1 MYNITKKGY
10 EIIAKSKGKIGAERL
25 YYLKQDAEIYT
36 LAEFIKCYSNGDLS
50 ESQLIEIWNLI

>member
-10 EIIAKSKGKIGAERL
+10 EIIAKSNGKIGAERL

-36 LAEFIKCYSNGDLS
+36 LAEFIECYSDVDLS
-50 ESQLIEIWNLI
+50 KSQLIEIWNLI